1 MAGIDGASVAGLFGS
16 ATPSEIVDGKVE
28 PPTKKRIILKD
39 NESVAAVLFRP
50 WEVARR
56 Q

>member
-1 MAGIDGASVAGLFGS
+1 MAGIGAASVAGLFSS
-16 ATPSEIVDGKVE
+16 AVAPENGEGKIEQPV
-28 PPTKKRIILKD
+28 KKRIILKD

-56 Q
+56 P